1 MGDRIDGE
9 VGRGGFNM
17 RTAFFLARASNAA
30 YEEHD
35 EAIKTLGPRNR
46 ITFFSAGQFRG
57 LVCFREQF
65 TVLAFR
71 GTQSVE
77 NFLTDA
83 DTLFLQ
89 ESPYPG
95 RVHSGFAK
103 AVAEVWPEIRRIL
116 GEPDRSKPLWIT
128 GHSLGGAMATLASVR
143 LASEGYPLRAV
154 YTFGSPRVGDQ
165 FFRKAYRLPNYRFV
179 NDNDLI
185 PHLPFR
191 WCYKH
196 VGILRFMPEDGGFT
210 EERKTWV
217 AKKRTLAAKA
227 KHVHRAHRKSD
238 GILDDLFDFDWLA
251 DHYLAKYLDCI
262 RNLLSGASDEHPD
275 SLDDEARGV
284 SVRMLLADRAVQEVS
299 QVRPRQN
306 VRRTPAEIEAD
317 FLTAF
322 GNQPSLKM
330 GGSAESGESSAK
342 RRRSA

>member
-1 MGDRIDGE
+1 MDGRIDGE
-9 VGRGGFNM
+9 VGRCGFSM

-57 LVCFREQF
+57 LVCFREEM
-65 TVLAFR
+65 TVLSFR
-71 GTQSVE
+71 GTQSLE

-83 DTLFLQ
+83 DTLFLA
-89 ESPYPG
+89 EFPYPG

-103 AVAEVWPEIRRIL
+103 AIAGVWPEVRRIL
-116 GEPDRSKPLWIT
+116 GGPTHSKPLWVT

-154 YTFGSPRVGDQ
+154 YTFGSPRVGDR
-165 FFRKAYRLPNYRFV
+165 FFRNAYRLPYYRFV
-179 NDNDLI
+179 NENDLV

-196 VGILRFMPEDGGFT
+196 VGSLRFMPKDGGFT
-210 EERKTWV
+210 EDRKTWV
-217 AKKRTLAAKA
+217 AKKRALAAQA
-227 KHVHRAHRKSD
+227 KHVHRHHRHAD
-238 GILDDLFDFDWLA
+238 GILHELFDFDWLA
-251 DHYLAKYLDCI
+251 DHYLAKYLDSI

-275 SLDDEARGV
+275 SFVEESHGV

-299 QVRPRQN
+299 QARPRRN
-306 VRRTPAEIEAD
+306 VRRTSAEIEAD

-330 GGSAESGESSAK
+330 NGSAESGETSAK